1 VNGTTYETLIKEIQ
15 FNPVSDRIEHID
27 FLELTPGK
35 KIVAEVPLKLT
46 GQSEG
51 VKAGGKLIQK
61 MRKLKIKA
69 TPENLK
75 EAIEVSIDT
84 LALGKSLYIRDIKEE
99 GIEIVNTPE
108 IPIASIEI
116 TRSLKS
122 AEAEAK
128 KAEGAKKK

>member
-1 VNGTTYETLIKEIQ
+1 MLYKNNKKY
-15 FNPVSDRIEHID
+15 SD
-27 FLELTPGK
+27 FLKWNVDLSGIDNVNISDLSAIFKRRYIISNFPS
-35 KIVAEVPLKLT
+35 KLF
-46 GQSEG
+46 
-51 VKAGGKLIQK
+51 
-61 MRKLKIKA
+61 
-69 TPENLK
+69 
-75 EAIEVSIDT
+75 DT
-84 LALGKSLYIRDIKEE
+84 SLYDSFKRYFKPTFHSKEE